1 MPILKYNFQGE
12 GNGIYSAAKKMD
24 LKRPR
29 KISFGLMGYETVMF
43 DVQLKKRTG
52 FRTKS
57 RSIQVI
63 LYNTCSLHCR
73 REVELIEYLKKAIF
87 IE

>member
-1 MPILKYNFQGE
+1 MHILKYNFQGE
-12 GNGIYSAAKKMD
+12 GNGIYSAVKKMD

-29 KISFGLMGYETVMF
+29 KVCFGLMGYETVML

-57 RSIQVI
+57 RSNQVI
-63 LYNTCSLHCR
+63 LSNTCR
-73 REVELIEYLKKAIF
+73 REVELREYFIKAIF
-87 IE
+87 KG